1 MGLNFHQTSLFR
13 FLSLGPALHRLSMNS
28 QGLFC
33 VFMGL
38 PTPRS
43 LPSHPNLTVLKGP
56 DKKLPLVGLSMPGL
70 ECLVQ
75 PVDVYG
81 SLLCQA
87 LF

>member
-1 MGLNFHQTSLFR
+1 MGLNFHQTSLFH
-13 FLSLGPALHRLSMNS
+13 FLSPGPALHRLSMNS
-28 QGLFC
+28 QGLLC

-38 PTPRS
+38 PAPRP

-56 DKKLPLVGLSMPGL
+56 DKKPPLLGLSTPGL

-75 PVDVYG
+75 PVKVYG

>member
-1 MGLNFHQTSLFR
+1 MGLNFHQTSLSH
-13 FLSLGPALHRLSMNS
+13 FLSPKLALHRLSMNS

-38 PTPRS
+38 PAPRP

-56 DKKLPLVGLSMPGL
+56 DKTLPLVGLSMPGL

-75 PVDVYG
+75 PVNVYG